1 MALYRYF
8 KVEKGGLPDPHGPLA
23 KIVPSS
29 SIAAANSEVQ
39 AARESSLPDRKK
51 RGSYAK
57 YTPEQ
62 KALIAKRA
70 AEHGVVATIRHYAK
84 EFPKLKDTT
93 VRDWRDA
100 YRLEL
105 KRKGKESSNVKEVKE
120 LPEKKEAVH
129 CS

>member
-1 MALYRYF
+1 MALWQILFRHRRLQQEILKF
-8 KVEKGGLPDPHGPLA
+8 KLL
-23 KIVPSS
+23 
-29 SIAAANSEVQ
+29 Q

-57 YTPEQ
+57 YTSEQ

-93 VRDWRDA
+93 VRDWRDS

-105 KRKGKESSNVKEVKE
+105 KRKGKESSNVKEVNE
-120 LPEKKEAVH
+120 LPEKKRPSIAPMRGVGQTGT
-129 CS
+129 SIFD